1 MVGCLVP
8 SEIASLACAFIVV
21 NMRCVGVQVLDVW
34 IVIDELAQI
43 QVIGLLHCHLK
54 LIRGCCVVLESELV
68 VQTQI
73 CVVWLAFRVRGVLL
87 LHAEVL
93 SRVAHLVDVRD
104 VVL

>member
-1 MVGCLVP
+1 M
-8 SEIASLACAFIVV
+8 
-21 NMRCVGVQVLDVW
+21 
-34 IVIDELAQI
+34 
-43 QVIGLLHCHLK
+43 
-54 LIRGCCVVLESELV
+54 VLESELV